1 MTTLKSTYRIIS
13 DLNLILECHGGS
25 LDVNSYI
32 KFKQK
37 LFNDVNFKTGLNHFI
52 HFRNTIFINP
62 EEDLI
67 KFVDFIKNNTSKLGE
82 RKVAFVTSTPSHVV
96 TTTIYN
102 SLLSDVKQQVSVF
115 STNNAAFNWLIV
127 HPLNINELNT
137 IVNTMEKE
145 VTE

>member
-1 MTTLKSTYRIIS
+1 MGK
-13 DLNLILECHGGS
+13 
-25 LDVNSYI
+25 
-32 KFKQK
+32 
-37 LFNDVNFKTGLNHFI
+37 
-52 HFRNTIFINP
+52 
-62 EEDLI
+62 
-67 KFVDFIKNNTSKLGE
+67 
-82 RKVAFVTSTPSHVV
+82 RKIAFVTSTPSHVV